1 MKKLLLK
8 ILNVILDHRCGWG
21 DKLAKPFDVW
31 LFKTIVKL
39 EEETK

>member
-1 MKKLLLK
+1 MKKLFLK
-8 ILNVILDHRCGWG
+8 ILNIILDHRGGWG

-31 LFKTIVKL
+31 LFKTIVTL